1 LPAGVPINFHP
12 RLPAA
17 TGLYKSLPQ
26 QNVMLSPSVSIQ
38 FCTDSN
44 PAFFPQYKVVRKRQE
59 ERGSTSLQKRQILLF
74 FWPHTLSLTA
84 KKLFAVVLESIS
96 VSHMRR
102 KIYRAPSG
110 KEYLKHS
117 TAKIFSIALMKSG
130 KMHTRGGAEG
140 VCFPNAK
147 LSCWVLHSRL

>member
-44 PAFFPQYKVVRKRQE
+44 SAFFPQYKVERKRQE

-74 FWPHTLSLTA
+74 FGHTPFHSRQ
-84 KKLFAVVLESIS
+84 KRLFAVVLESIS

-110 KEYLKHS
+110 ME
-117 TAKIFSIALMKSG
+117 
-130 KMHTRGGAEG
+130 
-140 VCFPNAK
+140 
-147 LSCWVLHSRL
+147 